1 MGFKMGAD
9 HTLARNRLYP
19 NKTEVLGIFFVNFCK
34 MKKIDNLM
42 GYYLG
47 IKAGYSPIQYHVI
60 LGGLVGYLPFNKL
73 FVSIL

>member
-1 MGFKMGAD
+1 
-9 HTLARNRLYP
+9 
-19 NKTEVLGIFFVNFCK
+19 

-73 FVSIL
+73 FVCIL